1 MDSWMKEANI
11 RKHRAFLAR
20 GQNQKA
26 HHLEKGGFTTYCF
39 QLSGS
44 KYMLHMLLQ
53 LPILA
58 QLMYQLDD
66 LEPELV
72 EVPALTQWITDL
84 QEHKK
89 IAEYRDA
96 VARSEKRSSDHRRL
110 SQQIWQQSRQLSK
123 ARALSRKADI
133 GLWDALTQEEQDL
146 VEAYDGGRL
155 ERELQDLVSQ
165 KTPLYRG
172 VAASVSDL
180 QRGNRWCQ
188 R

>member
-11 RKHRAFLAR
+11 RKHRAFPAR
-20 GQNQKA
+20 GQNGRA
-26 HHLEKGGFTTYCF
+26 HSLEKGGFNTYCF

-66 LEPELV
+66 LEPTVV
-72 EVPALTQWITDL
+72 EVPALTQCITDL

-89 IAEYRDA
+89 TKEYRDA

-110 SQQIWQQSRQLSK
+110 SQQIWHQSQQLSK
-123 ARALSRKADI
+123 ARALFRKAEI
-133 GLWDALTQEEQDL
+133 GLWDDLIQEEQDL

-155 ERELQDLVSQ
+155 ERELQHLVSQ
-165 KTPLYRG
+165 KTPVYRG

-180 QRGNRWCQ
+180 QKGQRWCQ